1 MKKINIFILFIV
13 LLFVGII
20 YDDYKKKY
28 LENDEEKGYKMVKKY
43 LLNDNDIVMKNLPN
57 SKLPIIWIHSKY
69 EMNSRNWLS
78 FNSRN
83 TEKLNEPYKYLMIKS
98 VIDHCGKDFN
108 ICLINDHSFTDL
120 LKNWE
125 IDIHKISNPIKNIV
139 RQLALAQILYNY
151 GGIILPDS
159 YLCLKNIKNI
169 YTKGLENNKMFVG
182 ELFDKNNNYVENK
195 LVNRI
200 NYHPSPKLMGCN
212 KDNSVIKCYI
222 NFLEQYISTDYTQ
235 EGKFIGTIQNWLNKK
250 VINNDINIITAEY
263 LGGRDAKGKIVTIEQ
278 LMGDTFIEF
287 TDLLQGIYVSDE
299 DILLRSKYAW
309 FARLSS
315 LQLLESNTILGKYML
330 LASENSCNSM
340 RSSLVSGGNFG
351 NAVKM

>member
-28 LENDEEKGYKMVKKY
+28 LENDEDKHYKMVKKY
-43 LLNDNDIVMKNLPN
+43 LLNDSELALKNLPN

-69 EMNSRNWLS
+69 EINSRNWLS

-83 TEKLNEPYKYLMIKS
+83 TTKLNQPYKYLMIKS
-98 VIDHCGKDFN
+98 VIDNCGSDFN
-108 ICLINDHSFTDL
+108 ICLINDDSFKDL
-120 LKNWE
+120 IKNWE
-125 IDIHKISNPIKNIV
+125 IDIDKISNPIKNVI
-139 RQLALAQILYNY
+139 RQLALAQILDNY
-151 GGIILPDS
+151 GGIIVPDS
-159 YLCLKNIKNI
+159 YLCLNNIKDI
-169 YTKGLENNKMFVG
+169 YTKGVEDNKMFVG
-182 ELFDKNNNYVENK
+182 ELFDKNINYVENK
-195 LVNRI
+195 LVNRN

-222 NFLEQYISTDYTQ
+222 NFLEQYISTDYTD
-235 EGKFIGTIQNWLNKK
+235 EGKFNGIIQKWLNEK
-250 VINNDINIITAEY
+250 VINNNINIITAEY
-263 LGGRDAKGKIVTIEQ
+263 LGARDANGKIVTIDQ

-287 TDLLQGIYVSDE
+287 TDSLQGIYVSDE

-330 LASENSCNSM
+330 LASENSCNSIK
-340 RSSLVSGGNFG
+340 SSLVSPGNFG

>member
-235 EGKFIGTIQNWLNKK
+235 EGKFNGTIQNWLNKK